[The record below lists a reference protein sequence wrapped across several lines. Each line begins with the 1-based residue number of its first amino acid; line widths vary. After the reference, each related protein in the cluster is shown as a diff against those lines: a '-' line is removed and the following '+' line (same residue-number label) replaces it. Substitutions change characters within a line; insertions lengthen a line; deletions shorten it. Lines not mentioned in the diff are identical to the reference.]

1 MAENQS
7 AGNKRLSMASEEEE
21 IQTEHLRW
29 YAIRS
34 YSGHEN
40 KVKAY
45 IENEVNQAEP
55 SLKMSERIA
64 AVIVPTEKVYEVR
77 DGKKRTKT
85 RNFFPGY
92 VLVNCVLDKDTKH
105 LILNTPSVISFV
117 GPKNAPAPLRRDE
130 VDKILGRMEE
140 RRDTEIPEVQFRVG
154 DPVRVIDGPFNTFSG
169 FVQEVNQEKT
179 KLKVMVSI
187 FGRKTPVELDF
198 SQVEFDT

>member
-1 MAENQS
+1 MTPEENS
-7 AGNKRLSMASEEEE
+7 T
-21 IQTEHLRW
+21 TEHVRW
-29 YAIRS
+29 YALRS

-45 IENEVNQAEP
+45 IESEINQADP
-55 SLKMSERIA
+55 ALKMEERIL
-64 AVIVPTEKVYEVR
+64 AVIVPSEKVYEMR

-117 GPKNAPAPLRRDE
+117 GPKNEPAPLRNAE

-140 RRDTEIPEVQFRVG
+140 KKDVETVEVRFRVG
-154 DPVRVIDGPFNTFSG
+154 DPVKVIDGPFNTFRG
-169 FVQEVNQEKT
+169 FVQEVNQERS

>member
-1 MAENQS
+1 MTQDAGIPMSEAEVV
-7 AGNKRLSMASEEEE
+7 
-21 IQTEHLRW
+21 QTEGLRW

-45 IENEVNQAEP
+45 IENEVKLADPKLRMNEH
-55 SLKMSERIA
+55 IA
-64 AVIVPTEKVYEVR
+64 SVIVPSEKVYEMR

-92 VLVNCVLDKDTKH
+92 VLIQCMMDKDTKH

-117 GPKNAPAPLRRDE
+117 GPKNMPVPLREDE
-130 VDKILGRMEE
+130 VRKILGRMEE
-140 RRDTEIPEVQFRVG
+140 KKDLETPEVRFRAG

-169 FVQEVNQEKT
+169 FVQEVNQEKM

>member
-1 MAENQS
+1 
-7 AGNKRLSMASEEEE
+7 MASEET
-21 IQTEHLRW
+21 QTEHLRW

-45 IENEVNQAEP
+45 IENEVQQADPALHME
-55 SLKMSERIA
+55 ERILG
-64 AVIVPTEKVYEVR
+64 VIVPTEKVYEMR

-92 VLVNCVLDKDTKH
+92 VLIHCVLDKDTKH

-117 GPKNAPAPLRRDE
+117 GPKNNPAPLRNYE

-140 RRDTEIPEVQFRVG
+140 RKDTEVPEVQFRVG

>member
-1 MAENQS
+1 MED
-7 AGNKRLSMASEEEE
+7 RLTTPDEHK
-21 IQTEHLRW
+21 QTENVENLEHMRW
-29 YAIRS
+29 YALRT

-45 IENEVNQAEP
+45 IENEVKLAGLE
-55 SLKMSERIA
+55 ERIA
-64 AVIVPTEKVYEVR
+64 AVVVPSEKVLEVR

-92 VLVNCVLDKDTKH
+92 VLVQCILDRDSKH

-117 GPKNAPAPLRRDE
+117 GPKNTAVPLRNDE
-130 VDKILGRMEE
+130 VERILGRMEE
-140 RRDTEIPEVQFRVG
+140 RKDAEVPQLQFRVG

-169 FVQEVNQEKT
+169 LIQEVNKEKM
-179 KLKVMVSI
+179 KIKVMVSI

-198 SQVEFDT
+198 NQVEFDA

>member
-1 MAENQS
+1 MT
-7 AGNKRLSMASEEEE
+7 
-21 IQTEHLRW
+21 TETAKEQVDHLRW
-29 YAIRS
+29 YTIRT

-40 KVKAY
+40 KVKQY
-45 IENEVNQAEP
+45 IENEVKQADAE
-55 SLKMSERIA
+55 MHMEERITD
-64 AVIVPTEKVYEVR
+64 VVVPTEKVYEIR
-77 DGKKRTKT
+77 GGKKRTKT

-92 VLVNCVLDKDTKH
+92 VLIHCTLDKDTKH

-117 GPKNAPAPLRRDE
+117 GPKGQPEPLREEE
-130 VDKILGRMEE
+130 VNRILGRMEE
-140 RRDTEIPEVQFRVG
+140 RRDTEVPEVRFRVG

-169 FVQEVNQEKT
+169 FVQEVNQEKS

>member
-1 MAENQS
+1 
-7 AGNKRLSMASEEEE
+7 MASEEEQ
-21 IQTEHLRW
+21 QTEHLRW

-45 IENEVNQAEP
+45 IENEVKQADP
-55 SLKMSERIA
+55 ALKMSDRIV
-64 AVIVPTEKVYEVR
+64 AVVVPTEKVYEVR

-92 VLVNCVLDKDTKH
+92 VLINCVLDKDTKH

-117 GPKNAPAPLRRDE
+117 GPKNTPTPLRRDE

-140 RRDTEIPEVQFRVG
+140 RRDTEVPEVQFRVG

>member
-1 MAENQS
+1 MS
-7 AGNKRLSMASEEEE
+7 ASDDMVSKGAAQEPTAP
-21 IQTEHLRW
+21 QTEHLKW
-29 YAIRS
+29 YALRS

-45 IENEVNQAEP
+45 LESEIRRQALE
-55 SLKMSERIA
+55 ERITM
-64 AVIVPTEKVYEVR
+64 VVVPVEKVYEMR

-92 VLVNCVLDKDTKH
+92 VLVQCVMDNQTKH

-117 GPKNAPAPLRRDE
+117 GPKTTATPLRNEE

-140 RRDTEIPEVQFRVG
+140 RKDSETPEMQVRVG
-154 DPVRVIDGPFNTFSG
+154 DPVRVVDGPFNTFSG
-169 FVQEVNQEKT
+169 FVQEVNQEKQ
-179 KLKVMVSI
+179 KMKVMVSI
-187 FGRKTPVELDF
+187 FGRKTPIELDF

>member
-1 MAENQS
+1 
-7 AGNKRLSMASEEEE
+7 MASEEET
-21 IQTEHLRW
+21 QTEHLRW

-45 IENEVNQAEP
+45 IENEVKQADP
-55 SLKMSERIA
+55 TLKMSERIA

-140 RRDTEIPEVQFRVG
+140 RRDTEVPEVQFRVG

>member
-1 MAENQS
+1 MTAEQIS
-7 AGNKRLSMASEEEE
+7 VD
-21 IQTEHLRW
+21 HLRW

-45 IENEVNQAEP
+45 IENEVKLADPE
-55 SLKMSERIA
+55 LKMGEKIVT
-64 AVIVPTEKVYEVR
+64 VIVPTEKVYELR

-92 VLVNCVLDKDTKH
+92 ILIQCVMDKYTKD

-117 GPKNAPAPLRRDE
+117 GPKNTPVPLREDE
-130 VDKILGRMEE
+130 VARILGRMEE
-140 RRDTEIPEVQFRVG
+140 RRDMEVPEVRFRAG

-169 FVQEVNQEKT
+169 FVQEVNQEKM

>member
-1 MAENQS
+1 MTELVPVTMS
-7 AGNKRLSMASEEEE
+7 DEE
-21 IQTEHLRW
+21 IVQADGLRW

-45 IENEVNQAEP
+45 IENEVKLADPKLHMNEHIV
-55 SLKMSERIA
+55 S
-64 AVIVPTEKVYEVR
+64 VIVPSEKVYEMR

-92 VLVNCVLDKDTKH
+92 VLIRCMMDKETKH

-117 GPKNAPAPLRRDE
+117 GPKNTPVPLRDDE
-130 VDKILGRMEE
+130 VRKILGRMEE
-140 RRDTEIPEVQFRVG
+140 KKDLETPEVRFRSG

-169 FVQEVNQEKT
+169 FVQEVNQEKM